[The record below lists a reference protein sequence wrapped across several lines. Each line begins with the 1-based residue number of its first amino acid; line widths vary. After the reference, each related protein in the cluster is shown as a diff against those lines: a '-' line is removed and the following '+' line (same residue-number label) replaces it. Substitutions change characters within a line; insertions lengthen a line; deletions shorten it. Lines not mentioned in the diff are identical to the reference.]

1 MKSSEARSS
10 FLDLLFFSLISGR
23 YVFHNKMG
31 NGTSHPEYKRDT
43 IKLEGEV
50 LKLNPLKGK
59 DKSRWL
65 KLTHN
70 QLGYCYAAT
79 LPVIIT

>member
-1 MKSSEARSS
+1 MIGPEASSS

-31 NGTSHPEYKRDT
+31 NGKSHPEYKRDT
-43 IKLEGEV
+43 IRLEGEV

-59 DKSRWL
+59 EKSRWL
-65 KLTHN
+65 KLTQN

-79 LPVIIT
+79 LPVIVI